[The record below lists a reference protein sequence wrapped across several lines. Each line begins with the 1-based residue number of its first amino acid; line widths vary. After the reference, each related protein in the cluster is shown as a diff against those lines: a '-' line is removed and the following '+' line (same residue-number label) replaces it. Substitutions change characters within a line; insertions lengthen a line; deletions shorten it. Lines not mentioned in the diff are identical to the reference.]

1 MVTRRIALALAL
13 AAAGC
18 GGKGPAGP
26 DASGDG
32 DGAPDDGGGGPLV
45 LPPANAGFDYQ
56 LGGPYPPPDGVEI
69 VARDRTEVPAA
80 GLYGIC
86 YVNGFQTQPGE
97 ADFWLVDHP
106 DLVLRDGNGD
116 PVIDP
121 GWPDE
126 MLLDVSTAQKRAA
139 IAGIVGGWI
148 DGCATSGYRAVEID
162 NLDSFTRS
170 GGRLDAEDAV
180 ATATLFAGRAHAAS
194 LAIAQKNST
203 DLVARRAEMGFDFAV
218 AEECNAWDECDVYT
232 GGYGDLVFAIE
243 YDDAPFAEGCQAFPQ
258 LSIVRRD
265 VLLTTPGSGS
275 YVFDGC

>member
-1 MVTRRIALALAL
+1 MVTPRLVIALALAL
-13 AAAGC
+13 AAGC
-18 GGKGPAGP
+18 GGTSPAGH
-26 DASGDG
+26 DASGDVP
-32 DGAPDDGGGGPLV
+32 DGSGGERV
-45 LPPANAGFDYQ
+45 LPTANAGFDYQ
-56 LGGPYPPPDGVEI
+56 LGGAYDPPAGVEI
-69 VARDRTEVPAA
+69 VARDRTEAPAA
-80 GLYGIC
+80 GRYGIC

-97 ADFWLVDHP
+97 ADFWLTDHP
-106 DLVLRDGNGD
+106 ELVLRDGNGD

-126 MLLDVSTAQKRAA
+126 MLLDVSTETKRTG

-148 DGCATSGYRAVEID
+148 DGCAADGYQAVEID

-170 GGRLDAEDAV
+170 GGRLDPDDAV
-180 ATATLFAGRAHAAS
+180 ATAALFAGRAHAAS

-218 AEECNAWDECDVYT
+218 AEECNQWDECDVYT

-243 YDDAPFAEGCQAFPQ
+243 YEDAPFQEGCTAFPQ

-265 VLLTTPGSGS
+265 LLLTTPGSGS